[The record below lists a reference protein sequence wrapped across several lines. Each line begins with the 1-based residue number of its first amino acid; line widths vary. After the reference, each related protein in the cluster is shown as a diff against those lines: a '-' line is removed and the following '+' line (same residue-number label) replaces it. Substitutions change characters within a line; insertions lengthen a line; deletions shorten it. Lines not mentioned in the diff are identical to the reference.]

1 MDHTSKTLSKHSL
14 LPPTIITSVSTLQA
28 SGQINH
34 NYLLKGVRELT
45 CSEWIL
51 PLIEEAST
59 FAVGLTKEPLDEGK
73 RSEKA
78 DLKLNI

>member
-1 MDHTSKTLSKHSL
+1 MEHTSKTLSNHSL
-14 LPPTIITSVSTLQA
+14 LPPTTITSVSTLQA

-34 NYLLKGVRELT
+34 NYLLKGVRKLT

-51 PLIEEAST
+51 PLIGQAST
-59 FAVGLTKEPLDEGK
+59 FAVGLTKEPLDEGE

-78 DLKLNI
+78 DLKLSI